1 MDEIS
6 LSERS
11 TDRVLQHFVIRQLLQ
26 GNRTVPAPYSPLLV
40 SCLYRATN
48 FIVVRT

>member
-1 MDEIS
+1 VDEIS

-11 TDRVLQHFVIRQLLQ
+11 TDRILQHILIRQLLQ
-26 GNRTVPAPYSPLLV
+26 GNRTVPAIYSPLLV
-40 SCLYRATN
+40 SCLYRTTN